1 MGNNDELDRS
11 RALQFAWRTTVPAL
25 AEDPSAEEAAP
36 LSDLLAASVEEGDEG
51 EEAGSGACVDEAFR
65 ARAREA
71 CQLLADGIARVWA
84 TADLARQA
92 EATAALI
99 RHAAEL
105 GLSAGAMNNHPL
117 ESVRLLRLVTRH
129 RERLPPDA
137 LDASRAASMWLDFGH
152 PEIAELVIDLARA
165 GDRSMQLSLMLAFG
179 FGEERVPMPQPPSFG
194 ARLGAII
201 DEGPTWSARSVA
213 LRSVGYAEGTAFV
226 PAIRRALRA
235 PHAVVRWVA
244 LSTLERDFADAVREE
259 DVLFLLEDAV
269 LHPLPRGLE
278 SVEDVARALAYYPDL
293 VEQAAARLRPSGGEA
308 PLLRIINHQ
317 CVEGGSRWSLKASWA
332 IGVLAAAYPD
342 HAAPLIDLHLA
353 AQSTGLRAAAA
364 RAAGRLPPDLARPRL
379 LRAASDGAPTVSEP
393 ARAHWLDLFGT
404 SCPVDELTPFRSLLD
419 GPPSDRLLAR
429 VLGLRGPE
437 EARRKLVSVLLT
449 EAPDPEAL
457 VALAIAVSDLDAF
470 KYVDMEGVP
479 RGLAGWIDALVGGFG
494 SRGVDALCA
503 LASRY
508 ANEILLGWFNA
519 FNEAIA
525 RSAFPREELPKVL
538 AIAVDYLA
546 SRAFKTNAWALY
558 IVRRLGFPPD
568 LYERLWAI
576 LWDPAERAGS
586 HYLAGEALAA
596 WADPARL
603 EADVLGAMRAGL
615 AARDYAKVMTAA
627 AIGLKKPM
635 PDAVALA
642 RAAFDEATTLTH
654 LDEEL
659 AAALGRRARDLV
671 ELGALDAGWCYEALA
686 QPETCRFTVAAR
698 LMPSDLRFGKAPPE
712 AKRRAKRR
720 LVCALAATSRGGVA
734 AAEAA
739 CALLGAKAIGARN
752 PRLRAAFSRAPLAAR
767 AALLGDFLLHEVPLG
782 PVWPALEELLTT
794 TDERALSILRE
805 KANRLPWSGHGKR
818 LLELYPRVVDPHLC
832 ATFRAYLDALEG
844 VHEYWQDRESDG

>member
-11 RALQFAWRTTVPAL
+11 RALQFAWRTTAPTL
-25 AEDPSAEEAAP
+25 AEDASAEDAAAV
-36 LSDLLAASVEEGDEG
+36 SELLAASASEGDEG
-51 EEAGSGACVDEAFR
+51 EEEGGAGVVDEAFR
-65 ARAREA
+65 ERAREA

-117 ESVRLLRLVTRH
+117 ESVRLLRLVARH
-129 RERLPPDA
+129 RDRLPPDA

-179 FGEERVPMPQPPSFG
+179 FGEDRVPMPQPPSFG

-201 DEGPTWSARSVA
+201 DDGPTWSARSVA

-244 LSTLERDFADAVREE
+244 LSTLERDFADVVREE

-269 LHPLPRGLE
+269 LHQLPSDLDNI
-278 SVEDVARALAYYPDL
+278 EDVARALAYYPDL
-293 VEQAAARLRPSGGEA
+293 VEQAAARLRPRGGEV
-308 PLLRIINHQ
+308 PLLRIINHEFVDQ
-317 CVEGGSRWSLKASWA
+317 GFRASLDASWA

-353 AQSTGLRAAAA
+353 AQSTGRRAAAA
-364 RAAGRLPPDLARPRL
+364 RAAGRLPPDQARPRL

-429 VLGLRGPE
+429 VLGLRGPDG
-437 EARRKLVSVLLT
+437 ARRKLVSVLLT

-457 VALAIAVSDLDAF
+457 VALTIALSDLDAF
-470 KYVDMEGVP
+470 DHVEMEGVP
-479 RGLAGWIDALVGGFG
+479 RRSAGWINALVGGFG

-503 LASRY
+503 LVSRY
-508 ANEILLGWFNA
+508 TNEINFGWFKA
-519 FNEAIA
+519 LDDAIA
-525 RSAFPREELPKVL
+525 RSAFPQEELPKL
-538 AIAVDYLA
+538 RAIAVDYIA
-546 SRAFKTNAWALY
+546 SRAFKTNSWALG

-576 LWDPAERAGS
+576 LWDPAERTYS
-586 HYLAGEALAA
+586 HHLASVALAA

-603 EADVLGAMRAGL
+603 EADVLGAMREGL

-635 PDAVALA
+635 ADAVALA
-642 RAAFDEATTLTH
+642 RAAFDEATALSH
-654 LDEEL
+654 LDEKL
-659 AAALGRRARDLV
+659 ADALGHRARELV
-671 ELGALDAGWCYEALA
+671 ELGALDAGWRCEALA

-698 LMPSDLRFGKAPPE
+698 LMSDDLPLEKALPE
-712 AKRRAKRR
+712 VKRR
-720 LVCALAATSRGGVA
+720 LVRALDATSRGGVA
-734 AAEAA
+734 AVEAA
-739 CALLGAKAIGARN
+739 RALLGAKAIGARN
-752 PRLRAAFSRAPLAAR
+752 PRLRAAFSRASLAAR
-767 AALLGDFLLHEVPLG
+767 AALLGDFLVDEVPLG

-794 TDERALSILRE
+794 TDERTLAILRE
-805 KANRLPWSGHGKR
+805 EAGLLPWSGHAKR
-818 LLELYPRVVDPHLC
+818 LLELYPRVVDPHLR
-832 ATFRAYLDALEG
+832 ATFRAYLDALKG
-844 VHEYWQDRESDG
+844 VHEYWQDQEGDA